1 MVDERPG
8 RARQRRARSNA
19 AATRRGEVRRRTAAT
34 ALNVNAAE
42 RAERAA
48 TRPRRAVTRLAG
60 DGTLLLRRRGCA
72 KEQGE
77 GARGLH
83 AGAPAC
89 YVLRFATAGKQPRA
103 GPAGRE
109 AGQRQGEVSPGKKNG
124 ATRDCRDA
132 ANAYGGRKRMGK
144 EREDGAGSPRR
155 RVKRQD
161 TARRCARGL
170 QRRRWRDGERG
181 RGEER
186 GRETERDGYGRFGI
200 GRGTVGAAWL
210 FDARAQAEQ
219 AATRNCPR
227 AACAQRAPGRAASH

>member
-8 RARQRRARSNA
+8 RAGQRRARSNA

-144 EREDGAGSPRR
+144 EREDGAGSPR
-155 RVKRQD
+155 
-161 TARRCARGL
+161 
-170 QRRRWRDGERG
+170 
-181 RGEER
+181 
-186 GRETERDGYGRFGI
+186 GRETERDGYGRFGF

-210 FDARAQAEQ
+210 FDTRAQAEQ
-219 AATRNCPR
+219 AAMRNRPR
-227 AACAQRAPGRAASH
+227 AACAQRAPGRAAGH